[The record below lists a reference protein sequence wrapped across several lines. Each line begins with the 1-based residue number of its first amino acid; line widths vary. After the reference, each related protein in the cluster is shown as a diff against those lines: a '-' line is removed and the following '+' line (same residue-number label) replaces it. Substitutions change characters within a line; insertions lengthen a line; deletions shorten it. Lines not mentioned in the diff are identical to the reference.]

1 MAVRREMTPHDR
13 VHTAMSR
20 RVPDRVPKTAG
31 FTATVEERY
40 QQHVAAELGLDPS
53 KPEDVAK
60 LPSAGDY
67 FGLEVRGVGFRG
79 PESLPD
85 FRPFFQEDLPDS
97 VSFSEYGSAN
107 SPGTF
112 YHFTRRHYPLAGA
125 GGVADYPSYPWP
137 DFTPLRRHKHLEADV
152 ARLLEGG
159 WYVQGSVGHI
169 FENAWQIRGMEN
181 LFEDM
186 IRRPEMA
193 TFLLD
198 RLTEDRAFQA
208 RRYAE
213 AGCDSIA
220 CGDDVGMQD
229 RMMMSP
235 DMWREWFKPRWAY
248 VWQTARKA
256 NPDLQIWYHSDGY
269 IEPIIPDLVE
279 MGLDILNPVQPECM
293 DPVRLK
299 REYRDRLA
307 FWGCV
312 GTQTVMPFGTPEQV
326 QETVKWLVATVG
338 EGGGLL
344 LAPTHVLE
352 PDVPWENVL
361 AFFEAVERYGRY
373 AEA

>member
-1 MAVRREMTPHDR
+1 MATRREMTPHDR
-13 VHTAMSR
+13 VRTAMSR

-40 QQHVAAELGLDPS
+40 QQHVAAELGLDLS
-53 KPEDVAK
+53 KPEDAAK
-60 LPSAGDY
+60 LPGAAGY
-67 FGLEVRGVGFRG
+67 FGMEVRGAGFRG
-79 PESLPD
+79 PEALPD
-85 FRPFFQEDLPDS
+85 FRPFFQEDLPDNA
-97 VSFSEYGSAN
+97 SFSEYGAAN

-125 GGVADYPSYPWP
+125 GSVADYHGYPWP
-137 DFTPLRRHKHLEADV
+137 DFTPPRRHEHLQADV
-152 ARLLEGG
+152 ARLLQGG
-159 WYVQGSVGHI
+159 WYVQGGVGHI
-169 FENAWQIRGMEN
+169 FENAWQIRGMED

-186 IRRPEMA
+186 ILRPDMA

-213 AGCDSIA
+213 AGCDSIG

-235 DMWREWFKPRWAY
+235 AMWREWFKPRWAY
-248 VWQTARKA
+248 VWQVARKA

-269 IEPIIPDLVE
+269 IEPIIPDLIE
-279 MGLDILNPVQPECM
+279 IGLDILNPVQPECM
-293 DPVRLK
+293 DPVKLK
-299 REYRDRLA
+299 REYGDRLA

-312 GTQTVMPFGTPEQV
+312 GTQTVMPFGTPEKV
-326 QETVKWLVATVG
+326 RETVKWLVETVG
-338 EGGGLL
+338 DGGGLL

-373 AEA
+373 AE